1 MTLES
6 IAGVD
11 PLPTNPSFDELMRVY
26 RKARKQ
32 AHPTGSA
39 GERTRWDT
47 VEDAARALGLPD

>member
-6 IAGVD
+6 VAGVD
-11 PLPTNPSFDELMRVY
+11 PLPTNPSFDELMVVY

-32 AHPTGSA
+32 AHPDRLDGA
-39 GERTRWDT
+39 RTKWDQ

>member
-11 PLPTNPSFDELMRVY
+11 PLETNPSFDELMRVY

-32 AHPTGSA
+32 AHPDRLDGD
-39 GERTRWDT
+39 RIKWDK